1 MKDFLSLSNNDIVS
15 LLGIL
20 SAITT
25 AIVQVLKNILPKKFP
40 TKILTV
46 IVSVIIMLAYVIIF
60 GTISISSILFAI
72 FGGFIIAFIAMFGFD
87 NFKETIDRFKIE
99 QD

>member
-1 MKDFLSLSNNDIVS
+1 MTDILSLTNNDI
-15 LLGIL
+15 LGSVGVL
-20 SAITT
+20 AAITT
-25 AIVQVLKNILPKKFP
+25 AIVQVLKNILPQKFP

-46 IVSVIIMLAYVIIF
+46 IVAILVMIGYVIIF
-60 GTISISSILFAI
+60 GTISVSSILFAI

-99 QD
+99 